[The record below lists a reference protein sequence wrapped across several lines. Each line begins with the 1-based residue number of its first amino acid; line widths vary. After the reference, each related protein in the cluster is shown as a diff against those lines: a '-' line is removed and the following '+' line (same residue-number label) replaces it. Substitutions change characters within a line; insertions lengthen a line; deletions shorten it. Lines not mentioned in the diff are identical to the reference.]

1 MATRFHG
8 WPEQAYEVLLQ
19 LDGEPT
25 REIRERV
32 RRDREAQVRQPM
44 IDLLNDLAD
53 VDPWYEDFAVW
64 HYASTAFWWQNQCAI
79 VRVARNVEIG
89 FGFSLDGLR
98 IRASWRYAGAA
109 QIALF
114 RAAAAADRSG
124 RALENLL
131 ASLAADGYEISGDVM
146 RRAPRGYPADH
157 PRVALLKHRS
167 LIAAREI
174 EADALHDVTPAY
186 RACERLRPLLEWLSE
201 HTVAAL
207 TGEPEDSTVP
217 RCLSWSRHRKPRPS
231 RLRRPRSTW
240 VLWRC
245 PNSRRR
251 GPNCLRHWSAWP
263 VAGPRPRW
271 RR

>member
-8 WPEQAYEVLLQ
+8 WPEQACGVLLA

-32 RRDREAQVRQPM
+32 RRDREAHVRQPM

-79 VRVARNVEIG
+79 VRVARHVEIG
-89 FGFSLDGLR
+89 FRFSLDGLR
-98 IRASWRYAGAA
+98 IAAAWRYAGPA

-114 RAAAAADRSG
+114 RAAVAADHTG
-124 RALENLL
+124 RTLENLVS
-131 ASLAADGYEISGDVM
+131 SLAADGYQIRGDVM

-167 LIAAREI
+167 LIAACEI
-174 EADALHDVTPAY
+174 EADALPGVKPVY
-186 RACERLRPLLEWLSE
+186 RACQRLRPLLEWLSE
-201 HTVAAL
+201 HT
-207 TGEPEDSTVP
+207 
-217 RCLSWSRHRKPRPS
+217 
-231 RLRRPRSTW
+231 
-240 VLWRC
+240 
-245 PNSRRR
+245 
-251 GPNCLRHWSAWP
+251 
-263 VAGPRPRW
+263 AGA
-271 RR
+271 